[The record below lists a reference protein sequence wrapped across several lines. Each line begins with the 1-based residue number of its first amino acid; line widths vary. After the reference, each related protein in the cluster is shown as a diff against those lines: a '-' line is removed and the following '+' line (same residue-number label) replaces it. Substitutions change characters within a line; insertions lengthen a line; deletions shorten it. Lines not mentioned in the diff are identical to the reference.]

1 MKKKS
6 DSVQNI
12 DDRSLWM
19 DFRKGEPEAFLRL
32 YDDYVDLLF
41 LFGKNYS
48 KDEEFVKD
56 CIHDL
61 FLDLYKYRSHLSDI
75 QSIRFYLYSSLKRK
89 IIKEQKKRDASV
101 LSDSPISL
109 LEDQEE
115 SPAFEFTLIQQ
126 EESDENNRLLMKAWA
141 ELSEHQQKILFLR
154 FNQDL
159 SYPEIA
165 DLLEISV
172 ESVRTMVYRSIKVLR
187 NSLQN
192 SSHSIHLL
200 SFLFRKIR

>member
-32 YDDYVDLLF
+32 YDDYVDVLF

-48 KDEEFVKD
+48 KDSEFVKD

-61 FLDLYKYRSHLSDI
+61 FLDLYKYREHLSDI
-75 QSIRFYLYSSLKRK
+75 HSIRFYLYSSLKRK
-89 IIKEQKKRDASV
+89 IIKEQKKRDVSV
-101 LSDSPISL
+101 LSDSPMSL

-126 EESDENNRLLMKAWA
+126 EESDENNRLLMKAWE

-154 FNQDL
+154 FNQEL

-165 DLLEISV
+165 NLFQISV
-172 ESVRTMVYRSIKVLR
+172 ESVRTMVYRSIKILR